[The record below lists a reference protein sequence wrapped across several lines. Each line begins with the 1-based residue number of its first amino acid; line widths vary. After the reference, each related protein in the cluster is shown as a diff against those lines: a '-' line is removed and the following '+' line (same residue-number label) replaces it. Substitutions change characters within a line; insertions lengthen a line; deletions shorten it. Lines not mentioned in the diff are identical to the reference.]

1 MNSSTPI
8 FHSIVNDVYNLP
20 MEDKQE
26 LYQLLE
32 RNIIEEQRNEIY
44 ANYKLAKK
52 EEAEKK
58 LIFSDDIKRLKK
70 LLS

>member
-1 MNSSTPI
+1 
-8 FHSIVNDVYNLP
+8 

-32 RNIIEEQRNEIY
+32 RNIVEEQRNEIY

-52 EEAEKK
+52 EEAAKK
-58 LIFSDDIKRLKK
+58 LVFSDDIKRLKK
-70 LLS
+70 LL

>member
-32 RNIIEEQRNEIY
+32 RNIVEEQRNEIY

-52 EEAEKK
+52 EEAAKK
-58 LIFSDDIKRLKK
+58 LVFSDDIKRLKK
-70 LLS
+70 LL